1 MSQPSAPVRDMAVPQ
16 PHLGPVPVPRVAPQ
30 RRWRPVL
37 VFPAIAMIAAG
48 GLLAA
53 FALRS
58 VATTQE
64 YLGVVRQVQVGAM
77 ITRADLTTVR
87 INRDPA
93 LKPIHA
99 SQARAV
105 VNKYAAVTLLPGT
118 LLTMEHVTGQSILGP
133 GRQLVGL
140 TLPQERM
147 PSRDRVRPG
156 MKVMLVLD
164 PDTVL
169 TGPQKDVQSTTIE
182 AIVVD
187 IGPAARETSRSLN
200 VSVPERDGPLV
211 ASKAA
216 AGRISITITA
226 G

>member
-1 MSQPSAPVRDMAVPQ
+1 MSQPSAPVRDMAAPP
-16 PHLGPVPVPRVAPQ
+16 PHLGPMPVPRVAPQ

-58 VATTQE
+58 VATTQQ
-64 YLGVVRQVQVGAM
+64 YLAVARQVQVGAM
-77 ITRADLTTVR
+77 ITKTDLTTVR

-99 SQARAV
+99 SLAKTV
-105 VNKYAAVTLLPGT
+105 VNKYAAVTLIPGT
-118 LLTMEHVTGQSILGP
+118 LLTMEQVTGQSILGP
-133 GRQLVGL
+133 GRHLVGL
-140 TLPQERM
+140 TLTPDKM
-147 PSRDRVRPG
+147 PKDRVRPG
-156 MKVMLVLD
+156 MKIVLVLQ
-164 PDTVL
+164 PDNTIGS
-169 TGPQKDVQSTTIE
+169 TGKEVQPTTIE

-187 IGPAARETSRSLN
+187 VSGAAKENNRSLN

-211 ASKAA
+211 AAKAA
-216 AGRISITITA
+216 TGRVVITIAA

>member
-1 MSQPSAPVRDMAVPQ
+1 MSQPSAPARDMTAPPPQ
-16 PHLGPVPVPRVAPQ
+16 FGPMPVPRVAPQ

-58 VATTQE
+58 VATTQQ
-64 YLGVVRQVQVGAM
+64 YLAVARQVQVGAM
-77 ITRADLTTVR
+77 ITRSDLTTVR

-99 SQARAV
+99 SLARTI
-105 VNKYAAVTLLPGT
+105 VNKYAAVTLIPGT
-118 LLTMEHVTGQSILGP
+118 LLTMEQVTGQSILGP
-133 GRQLVGL
+133 GRHLVGL
-140 TLPQERM
+140 TLTPDKM
-147 PSRDRVRPG
+147 PKDRVRPG
-156 MKVMLVLD
+156 MKIVLVLQS
-164 PDTVL
+164 DTNLV
-169 TGPQKDVQSTTIE
+169 GAGQKEAQPTTID

-187 IGPAARETSRSLN
+187 VSAAAKENNRSLN
-200 VSVPERDGPLV
+200 VSVAERDGPLV
-211 ASKAA
+211 AAKAA
-216 AGRISITITA
+216 NGKVVITIAA